1 MVLNVRFHYLP
12 IGVKL
17 IFFKILIWL
26 KFFLKKNQDKNIL
39 HQTIQVNNK
48 VNTPWYAKVSL
59 SVGNITCHK
68 IVFNEYLMGRGVFAP
83 RPGLYSTQPVQTWSR
98 ENHKPRNGIGQY
110 IHENLRLNKY
120 WFPSYQA
127 DSPSLF

>member
-1 MVLNVRFHYLP
+1 MVLNVRFHDLP

-17 IFFKILIWL
+17 IFLKILIWL
-26 KFFLKKNQDKNIL
+26 KFFFKKNIFKKKSRQE
-39 HQTIQVNNK
+39 HM
-48 VNTPWYAKVSL
+48 WYAKVSL

-127 DSPSLF
+127 DSPSLL